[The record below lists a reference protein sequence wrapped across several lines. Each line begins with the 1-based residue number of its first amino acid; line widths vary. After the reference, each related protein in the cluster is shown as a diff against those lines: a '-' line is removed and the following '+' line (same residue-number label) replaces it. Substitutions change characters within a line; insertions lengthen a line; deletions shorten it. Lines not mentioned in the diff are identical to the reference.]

1 MKVVSLVFH
10 PLLMPSFTFLIVYQ
24 ILPEIVRPMGWLM
37 LPFLF
42 ITTFLIPLFGISA
55 LRLSG
60 SISSYT
66 IEKRE
71 ERFLPFLFVTIFYT
85 MTTVMFIV
93 KIQVNSIVSTML
105 IASTALI
112 LVLMLI
118 TLFYKISIHAAG
130 VSGVV
135 GYLLVLSLNN
145 PESSMIYA
153 LVAALVLSGLVMTS
167 RLYLN
172 AHTPK
177 QIFFGS
183 VLGVLLCF
191 SALYWFV

>member
-10 PLLMPSFTFLIVYQ
+10 PLLMPSFTFLIVYR